1 MSSSSSFRNYRVVIA
16 SLFLPNTIVLGTDGS
31 GKSTPDNV
39 APRTTS
45 KANGLSSSAKPK
57 DINMPEVV
65 LRLQNDKTKPAVLSR
80 APPLKSIVEDLRDRS
95 RHPTGAPTSPVN
107 ESSNPFSKINT
118 PTSMSKSPSTTDL
131 TSPTKGPPLS
141 YRIPNQR
148 RLRRRASSRS
158 LSRRSDHAPYSP
170 DLDGPNP
177 DFHIEPNAHCNG
189 GLKNAVDSVSF
200 STARAQP
207 RKKMWVGTLGVETDS
222 WSDTLRQRT
231 STRLRAG
238 GYESEVVWVEDAV
251 FEGCYDEFCH
261 QVLWPAL
268 HYAIPDAPKT
278 TMFYESASFKQYV
291 KVNQKFADTIKQ
303 IWREGD
309 VVWVNDYH
317 LMLLPAMLR
326 AAGVTGPIGFFM
338 HIAFPSS
345 EIFRCLSVRDKLL
358 KGMLG
363 ADLVGFQTANFARHF
378 RQTCSRILAVEA
390 LPRGIQLMGEEEGSS
405 QEGKGRFVDVG
416 VYPMGIDVALLRE
429 RRREPEVS
437 EWIAVLKQRYA
448 GMKLIVGRD
457 KMDEIQGVKQ
467 KIQAFEV
474 FLEKHP
480 EYQGKVVLIQ
490 IAIPSNAPRSPNTAT
505 PNSALIDQI
514 LTTVSSINSRF
525 STLTYQPIVFLP
537 TSDVTYS
544 QYLAL
549 LTCADAFIVTSLRE
563 GMALRTHEFV
573 VLQEGKERGKQ
584 GVLVL
589 SEFTG
594 SWSFRGFRSCIGI
607 NPWDKTGTANS
618 IYEALNDTCSD
629 VDAVEGRYRRW
640 EELLGWVEEQSGQKF
655 VTGFLGRCSRAWQEH
670 QRGTEGG
677 NSGSVDVLDRS
688 KVGRVLVQWRHC
700 TRRLVL
706 VDLEGTLW
714 DREKYRFK
722 MKFKKDVDVQDPGL
736 KAAIE
741 ILRQLNADKRNEVW
755 VLSGLTVQGA
765 LGVVARELPDIGI
778 VAENG
783 CFIKTRT
790 RRGQP
795 SQWINMVGNLNM
807 TWKSSCVEMLNYFTE
822 RTPNS
827 FVEERQTS
835 VVWRFWTG
843 DPTED
848 SADRQWAR
856 RQAAEAQNH
865 IFDSL
870 GERYGLRII
879 PGANSFLVIPN
890 NISRSTAVGAI
901 LHPGG
906 PAQAPLSGRSAWT
919 SNDLAMASGDD
930 LECVLAVSGDE
941 KLLRRLNELD
951 TAETCSTS
959 GKGTDAKW
967 RMDRAQVGE
976 LLTVFARV

>member
-1 MSSSSSFRNYRVVIA
+1 MSSSSSFRNHRVLIA

-31 GKSTPDNV
+31 GKSTPDKL

-45 KANGLSSSAKPK
+45 KTNGVSSALKPK
-57 DINMPEVV
+57 EINMPEVV

-80 APPLKSIVEDLRDRS
+80 PAPLKSIVEDLKDRS

-107 ESSNPFSKINT
+107 ESSNPFSKMNT
-118 PTSMSKSPSTTDL
+118 PPSMSKSPSTGEL
-131 TSPTKGPPLS
+131 LSPAKAPPLS
-141 YRIPNQR
+141 YRTPNQR
-148 RLRRRASSRS
+148 RLRRRTSSRS
-158 LSRRSDHAPYSP
+158 LSRRADQVPYSP

-200 STARAQP
+200 SSVRPQM
-207 RKKMWVGTLGVETDS
+207 RKKVWVGTLGVETDT

-303 IWREGD
+303 VWREGD

-338 HIAFPSS
+338 HVAFPSS
-345 EIFRCLSVRDKLL
+345 EIFRCLSVREKLL

-363 ADLVGFQTANFARHF
+363 ADLVGFQTANYARHF

-390 LPRGIQLMGEEEGSS
+390 LPRGIQLMAEEEGSS

-429 RRREPEVS
+429 RRREPEVA

-467 KIQAFEV
+467 KIQAFEL
-474 FLEKHP
+474 FLQKHP

-490 IAIPSNAPRSPNTAT
+490 IAIPSNAPRSPNAAM
-505 PNSALIDQI
+505 PNSALTDQI

-573 VLQEGKERGKQ
+573 VLQEGKERGKE
-584 GVLVL
+584 GVLIL

-607 NPWDKTGTANS
+607 NPWDKTGTANG
-618 IYEALNDTCSD
+618 IYEALNDTCELD
-629 VDAVEGRYRRW
+629 MAEGRCRRW
-640 EELLGWVEEQSGQKF
+640 EELLGWVEEQSAQKF

-670 QRGTEGG
+670 QRGTDG
-677 NSGSVDVLDRS
+677 NSRSVEVLDRS
-688 KVGRVLVQWRHC
+688 KIGRVLVQWRHC
-700 TRRLVL
+700 KRRLVL

-714 DREKYRFK
+714 DREKFRSK
-722 MKFKKDVDVQDPGL
+722 MKFKKGVDVLDPGL

-741 ILRQLNADKRNEVW
+741 VLRCLNADKRNEVW

-765 LGVVARELPDIGI
+765 LGVVAKELPDIGI

-843 DPTED
+843 DPTEE

-879 PGANSFLVIPN
+879 PGANSFLVLPN

-906 PAQAPLSGRSAWT
+906 PAHAPLSGRSAWT
-919 SNDLAMASGDD
+919 SNDLAMESGDD
-930 LECVLAVSGDE
+930 LEFVLAVSGDE

-967 RMDRAQVGE
+967 QVDRCQVGE
-976 LLTVFARV
+976 LLKLFAGA